1 MVQHF
6 LLWRFT
12 DEIRAG
18 DTAPYLEQIADSVAT
33 LSQIPR
39 YSAPGSGLCFPVEN
53 GTSFSASRCRIL
65 PRSRCIKTIRSIKPI
80 KSAVKTGWSSAPPLM
95 SKF

>member
-33 LSQIPR
+33 LSQIPQVL
-39 YSAPGSGLCFPVEN
+39 SAGIRPLLPG